1 MKKTILALAIAATT
15 AQADVK
21 YGDKY
26 NTVYGSSERYSDTAF
41 NVRLSPLNGCRPTL
55 NFFTET
61 DRSDSKGSTSFKVVV
76 DRHEHWNITDATMT
90 TRDGVEV
97 VSSNTNPKF
106 INELRRGKT
115 LRVQWEMASGAL
127 AYDSF
132 SLIGFSAAYA
142 KAKIACKP
150 TSDYF
155 NKPSTSNEA
164 ELFL

>member
-1 MKKTILALAIAATT
+1 MKKTILALALAATT
-15 AQADVK
+15 AQADIT
-21 YGDKY
+21 YNDKY
-26 NTVYGSSERYSDTAF
+26 NTAYGPSDRYSDTAF
-41 NVRLSPLNGCRPTL
+41 NIRLSPLNGCKPVI
-55 NFFTET
+55 NFFTGT
-61 DRSDSKGSTSFKVVV
+61 DRADSKSTTNFKVVV
-76 DRHEHWNITDATMT
+76 DRHDHWNITDATMT

-115 LRVQWEMASGAL
+115 LHVQWEMASGAL

-150 TSDYF
+150 SGDYF